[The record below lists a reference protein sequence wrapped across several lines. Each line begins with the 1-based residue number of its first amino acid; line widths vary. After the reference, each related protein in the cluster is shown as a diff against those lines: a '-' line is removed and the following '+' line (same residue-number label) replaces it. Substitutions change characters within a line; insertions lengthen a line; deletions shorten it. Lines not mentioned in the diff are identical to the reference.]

1 MRAFQNNEMEVETN
15 EKDVQTNK
23 LEFVF
28 RLFLEFSGL
37 KFYISLII
45 INSFALFINCIC
57 SNYCGK
63 LVILM

>member
-37 KFYISLII
+37 KFLY
-45 INSFALFINCIC
+45 FIN
-57 SNYCGK
+57 NY
-63 LVILM
+63 